1 MSLPLHLDFPL
12 PEGRWE
18 VLRERFANE
27 GIMVPDGD
35 AGVVEMSGIRVQ
47 FLASNGKLYVTV
59 VKKPF
64 FVTENRVIKELSEFI
79 QAA

>member
-12 PEGRWE
+12 PAGKWE
-18 VLRERFANE
+18 VIRERFADE
-27 GIMVPDGD
+27 GILVPDGD
-35 AGVVEMSGIRVQ
+35 AGVVEMSGIRAQ
-47 FLASNGKLYVTV
+47 FLVSNGKLYITV

-79 QAA
+79 NAV